1 MNNVI
6 KTYPSGLRL
15 VVRNMP
21 NFKSVSTNVYI
32 CVGSRDEQK
41 NEHGLSH
48 FVEHMLFKGTKTRTA
63 EDISGTLDGLGID
76 INAYTSNDA
85 TCYYTRG
92 LNSNVE
98 ICLDILSDMYF
109 NNQFSDEDF
118 YKEAEVVVQEIM
130 MRDDEPR
137 QAMFDLARETFFAG
151 TPLGHDIA
159 GTVKGIRGYKPQDIH
174 NYVKKHYIP
183 SKTIISF
190 AGDITVEQAETL
202 VEKYFLQHFK
212 TKSQPRIKDT
222 KEDNLLL
229 PKAQYVTKTKDTE
242 QHNVTLF
249 FPSTNNV
256 HADRYVWAY
265 VYEIL
270 AAGMS
275 SRLFTSVR
283 EKLGLVYSISGGV
296 NLNDIGGYFYI
307 WFSCTPDN
315 TEKVLKTIHKELAKF
330 KKSGPTTEEMEKVR
344 NQRMANELY
353 QAENVQAVNGRNVG
367 SLAEF
372 NKIKT
377 TEEYLEEINK
387 ITKQDVQRISE
398 RFLNYDNMV
407 MAAVGKGCDDI
418 KPFEILN

>member
-1 MNNVI
+1 METIV
-6 KTYPSGLRL
+6 KTYPSGIRMI
-15 VVRNMP
+15 VRNMP

-63 EDISGTLDGLGID
+63 EDISGTLDGLGVD

-92 LNSNVE
+92 LNGNVE
-98 ICLDILSDMYF
+98 TCIDILSDMYF
-109 NNQFSDEDF
+109 NTEFSDEDF
-118 YKEAEVVVQEIM
+118 HKEAEVVVQEIM

-137 QAMFDLARETFFAG
+137 QAMFDLARETFFEG

-159 GTVKGIRGYKPQDIH
+159 GTVEGIRSYKPADIH
-174 NYVKKHYIP
+174 AYIKKHYIP
-183 SKTIISF
+183 SKTIVSF
-190 AGDITVEQAETL
+190 AGDITVAKAEKL
-202 VEKYFLQHFK
+202 LQKYFEQHFT
-212 TKSQPRIKDT
+212 TKSKPRIKNT
-222 KEDNLLL
+222 KEDLILL
-229 PKAQYVTKTKDTE
+229 PQPRYVHKVKDTE

-249 FPSTNNV
+249 FPTPNNV
-256 HADRYVWAY
+256 HSDKYVWAY
-265 VYEIL
+265 IYEIL

-283 EKLGLVYSISGGV
+283 EKLGLVYTISGGV
-296 NLNDIGGYFYI
+296 NLTDFGGYFYI

-315 TEKVLKTIHKELAKF
+315 TEKVLATIHKELKKF
-330 KKSGPTTEEMEKVR
+330 KKSGATHEEMQKVK

-353 QAENVQAVNGRNVG
+353 QAENVGQVNGRNVG

-387 ITKQDVQRISE
+387 ITKSDVQRIANE
-398 RFLNYDNMV
+398 FLNYDNMII
-407 MAAVGKGCDDI
+407 ASVGKGCEKI
-418 KPFEILN
+418 KPFEILI